1 LEANKPEFQAQ
12 NQEIAA
18 HEGFVCRTP
27 PISVCP
33 RLMARHEN
41 NCTNA
46 LDSEQPYIRLWIFAQ
61 AIVVKKPTPARASDR
76 QPFTFMNKHSLGGKM
91 EMEQL
96 TRRQKLV
103 FEFIRDK
110 IRNRGY
116 GPTVREIGEHFD
128 IASPNGVMCHLKAL
142 EKKGLISREP
152 NMSRAIQLEDDYK
165 GLPLAGRVAAGVM
178 HEAIEQNERLD
189 FDAVFNNKRNNLFAL
204 KVSGDS
210 MIDAHIDDG
219 DFVIIR
225 RQQSALPGQIVVAQT
240 GEGEA
245 TLKRYYPEKS
255 KKRIRLQPAN
265 SAMSPIYVKDCKVL
279 GIVAGVVRKVE

>member
-1 LEANKPEFQAQ
+1 
-12 NQEIAA
+12 
-18 HEGFVCRTP
+18 
-27 PISVCP
+27 
-33 RLMARHEN
+33 M
-41 NCTNA
+41 
-46 LDSEQPYIRLWIFAQ
+46 SEM
-61 AIVVKKPTPARASDR
+61 D
-76 QPFTFMNKHSLGGKM
+76 
-91 EMEQL
+91 QL
-96 TRRQKLV
+96 TKRQKAV
-103 FEFIRDK
+103 YEFIRDK

-152 NMSRAIQLEDDYK
+152 NMSRAIQLEHDDR
-165 GLPLAGRVAAGVM
+165 GLPLSGRVAAGVM

-189 FDAVFNNKRNNLFAL
+189 FEAVFNNKRNNLFAL

-225 RQQSALPGQIVVAQT
+225 KQQTALPGQIVVAQT
-240 GEGEA
+240 PDGEA
-245 TLKRYYPEKS
+245 TLKRFYPEKS

-265 SAMSPIYVKDCKVL
+265 PDMGPIYVKDCRIL
-279 GIVAGVVRKVE
+279 GVVSGVVRKVD